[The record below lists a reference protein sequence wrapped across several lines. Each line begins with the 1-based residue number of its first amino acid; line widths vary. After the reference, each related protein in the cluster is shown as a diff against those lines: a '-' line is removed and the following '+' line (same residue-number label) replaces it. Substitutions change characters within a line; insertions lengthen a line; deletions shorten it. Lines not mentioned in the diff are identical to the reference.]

1 MRFEVGLRSTA
12 GDTASCPPECAGQD
26 WRGGLFCCLKL
37 LAKAGVD
44 VVVIDSSQG
53 DSTFQWEM
61 IRFCKKAS
69 AALRR
74 SAALCCGLD

>member
-1 MRFEVGLRSTA
+1 
-12 GDTASCPPECAGQD
+12 
-26 WRGGLFCCLKL
+26 LKL